1 MYDMPSAGEP
11 PLDRLAREH
20 DVDREVLADVA
31 QELQDRLRAGPVEV
45 VRDHGAGRRAVE
57 LDEPLQL
64 AADALHPVGDR
75 VRALQGAL
83 PHVARVA
90 DLPGRAA
97 GEDDRAG
104 ARLLEA
110 AQGEQRDE
118 VARRAGSGRSGR
130 IRSTA

>member
-1 MYDMPSAGEP
+1 M
-11 PLDRLAREH
+11 
-20 DVDREVLADVA
+20 LADVA

-45 VRDHGAGRRAVE
+45 VRDHGTGRRAVE

-75 VRALQGAL
+75 VRALQRAL
-83 PHVARVA
+83 PHVARIA

-97 GEDDRAG
+97 GEDDRPG

-118 VARRAGSGRSGR
+118 VPGVQARRRSGR